1 MFYSQQSLR
10 ALTGSPVLAVV
21 GFLVIWQLRTFDSK
35 VCFIF
40 LLCSS
45 L

>member
-21 GFLVIWQLRTFDSK
+21 GLRDMAIKDF
-35 VCFIF
+35 
-40 LLCSS
+40 
-45 L
+45 